1 MDTHNKKN
9 SFGHIEGYPEGSVFK
24 DRKQIKSAGLHKYP
38 INGISRVLGVGCD
51 CIVLNAGYVDDEDNG
66 TEIIYTGEGGRE
78 GEGQTKHTFDQPFTK
93 GNYDL
98 SRNSLSGLPVRIIR
112 GPKLRN
118 SEYKTNNNYRY
129 DGLYYVENYW
139 AEEGKDGFR
148 VWRYRLVKKDGFEIP
163 KTENINIPK
172 TNANETKR
180 RISQTNTIIRD
191 PEIPK
196 TLKALHDCQCQ
207 ICGIRLEAN
216 GKAHAI
222 GAHVKGLGKPHNGPD
237 SSDNMII
244 LCPNC
249 HYLFDEFAFSIN
261 EDFSFLGYDGVL
273 ENNPTFRLITKKGH
287 IINQEYISYHRDQ
300 YNLRLR

>member
-1 MDTHNKKN
+1 MKK
-9 SFGHIEGYPEGSVFK
+9 FGEIEGYPEGSVFE
-24 DRKQIKSAGLHKYP
+24 DRAEIKSAGLHFHHQY
-38 INGISRVLGVGCD
+38 GISRVVGIGSD
-51 CIVLNAGYVDDEDNG
+51 CIVLNGGYVDDVDNG
-66 TEIIYTGEGGRE
+66 NEIIYTGEGGRK
-78 GEGQTKHTFDQPFTK
+78 GEGQKKHTFDQPFTR

-112 GPKLRN
+112 GPKLKN
-118 SEYKTNNNYRY
+118 SEYKTKYNYRY

-139 AEEGKDGFR
+139 AEKGKYGFR
-148 VWRYRLVKKDGFEIP
+148 IWRYRLVKKDGFEVP
-163 KTENINIPK
+163 KTEDINIPK

-222 GAHVKGLGKPHNGPD
+222 GAHVKGLGKPHKGPD
-237 SSDNMII
+237 SPDNMII

-273 ENNPTFRLITKKGH
+273 ENNPTFRLITKKTH
-287 IINQEYISYHRDQ
+287 VINQEYISYHRDQ
-300 YNLRLR
+300 YKLRLR